1 MKVEGAPWNFQQE
14 SVGRRA
20 EALKTAAQEQS
31 SSEEEQPDDAL
42 LKELEEQNRQELPKT
57 PSNPPTPP
65 RSPAGELRLPMV
77 DDRARGTKRP
87 TEEQLEPPAQAGS
100 TMDTEESRKRGLE
113 PTTGQIEG
121 SPSRARTLAERGTTG
136 QQVLYPLS
144 FAGNVSR
151 VEEVQEMMVA
161 TLQESGDQY
170 LFGADDKT
178 KSTTETMVRTK
189 IN

>member
-1 MKVEGAPWNFQQE
+1 MKVEGVPWNFQQE

-20 EALKTAAQEQS
+20 EALKKAAQEQS
-31 SSEEEQPDDAL
+31 SSEEEQP
-42 LKELEEQNRQELPKT
+42 EEQNRQEVPKT

-87 TEEQLEPPAQAGS
+87 REEQLEPPAQAGS

-121 SPSRARTLAERGTTG
+121 SPSRARTSAEGVPPDNRYLIRL
-136 QQVLYPLS
+136 VLQARCPGWRK
-144 FAGNVSR
+144 FKR
-151 VEEVQEMMVA
+151 
-161 TLQESGDQY
+161 
-170 LFGADDKT
+170 
-178 KSTTETMVRTK
+178 
-189 IN
+189 

>member
-1 MKVEGAPWNFQQE
+1 
-14 SVGRRA
+14 
-20 EALKTAAQEQS
+20 
-31 SSEEEQPDDAL
+31 
-42 LKELEEQNRQELPKT
+42 
-57 PSNPPTPP
+57 
-65 RSPAGELRLPMV
+65 MV

-121 SPSRARTLAERGTTG
+121 SPSRARTLAERGARTLAERGTTG